1 MYKTLG
7 FKWLNQAFCP
17 ALAFMSA
24 DRNEARNPQ
33 RFIHATVVSHY
44 KKTTHQLKLTENM
57 NYTDR
62 IFPTNKGLTT
72 YLDELIAKNYQIP
85 TFQRDV
91 VWEQENVKKLWDS
104 IYKFY
109 PLGSI
114 LIWKT
119 DLKLQNHR
127 QIGGH
132 QITDTNFSRTEYQ
145 YILDGQQRTTSLLTS
160 LYGGTIEGR
169 PDFDPL
175 LYVDLTVSMDNDTD
189 DESYRNRFLFWSEI
203 DDRNGEIRPNIGKK
217 KRFDEGLIVK
227 LIDIK
232 NNFTT
237 VQTSIF
243 NSSTVNKNFN
253 HSFLTELSKIKGV
266 LDNYRISFIEVKG
279 IQVSEVCQIFERINQ
294 AGKPLNIFDIVVA
307 KTFKPSAPQTATSPA
322 DKGFY
327 LRDLIDDF
335 RKQNNSEFLKIGD
348 LDYLQILAVIINHN
362 VPNSG
367 VRNITDRYLNEIKT
381 EHILAVWDET
391 KKAILKTF
399 DFFENHLHIKTP
411 YLIPF
416 RYFYF
421 TISAYFYKNSSPDY
435 NLLQKYFWFNSFHN
449 DDLLSNTTQLAFH
462 IDFLNKDKMN
472 EPVVFERFLID
483 KQKLRTATY
492 SSKGRMSRAVLALY
506 ASAQPKDWEH
516 CNREVLVQNF
526 FFTLDKPNLHH
537 IFPTNSDYVLKNQ
550 HKNKITSDS
559 LMNIAYLTQITNLDI
574 TNRNPLEYMKDYDKP
589 EFEAI
594 MPSHLLSGEILDWAR
609 TGEFPDNA
617 IDQFIESRVN
627 NILSDLK
634 LKLSGVV
641 TFDEMDTMEIK
652 EEVTTEQ
659 E

>member
-1 MYKTLG
+1 
-7 FKWLNQAFCP
+7 
-17 ALAFMSA
+17 
-24 DRNEARNPQ
+24 
-33 RFIHATVVSHY
+33 
-44 KKTTHQLKLTENM
+44 M

-91 VWEQENVKKLWDS
+91 VWQQENVKKLWDS

-132 QITDTNFSRTEYQ
+132 QITDIDFTRTEYQ

-160 LYGGTIEGR
+160 LYGGSIEGQSG
-169 PDFDPL
+169 FDPL
-175 LYVDLTVSMDNDTD
+175 LYIDLTIPFDSDTD
-189 DESYRNRFLFWSEI
+189 DESYRNRFLFWTEI
-203 DDRNGEIRPNIGKK
+203 DDRNGEIKANIGKK

-237 VQTSIF
+237 VQTNVF
-243 NSSTVNKNFN
+243 NSLLVNKDFN
-253 HSFLTELSKIKGV
+253 HPILAELSKIKGV
-266 LDNYRISFIEVKG
+266 LDNYRISFIEIKG

-307 KTFKPSAPQTATSPA
+307 KTFKPVIPPA
-322 DKGFY
+322 LNTQGEKGFY

-335 RKQNNSEFLKIGD
+335 RKQNNSEFLKISD
-348 LDYLQILAVIINHN
+348 IDYLQILSVIINQN

-381 EHILAVWDET
+381 EHILAVWEDT
-391 KKAILKTF
+391 KNAMLKTF

-421 TISAYFYKNSSPDY
+421 SITAYFYKNSTPNYDF
-435 NLLQKYFWFNSFHN
+435 LKKYFWFNSFHN
-449 DDLLSNTTQLAFH
+449 DDLLSNTTQLNQH
-462 IDFLNKDKMN
+462 IDFLIKERMKQ
-472 EPVVFERFLID
+472 PVVFERFLID
-483 KQKLRTATY
+483 KQKLRNATY
-492 SSKGRMSRAVLALY
+492 SSKGRMSRAILALY
-506 ASAQPKDWEH
+506 SSLKPKDWEH
-516 CNREVLVQNF
+516 CDREVLVQNF
-526 FFTLDKPNLHH
+526 FFSTDKPNLHH
-537 IFPTNSDYVLKNQ
+537 IFPTNSEYVLNNQ
-550 HKNKITSDS
+550 HKNSITSDS

-574 TNRNPLEYMKDYDKP
+574 TNRNPLEYIQDYDKP
-589 EFEAI
+589 AFEKI
-594 MPSHLLSGEILDWAR
+594 MPTHLLSNEILEWAR
-609 TGEFPDNA
+609 KGVLPENA
-617 IDQFIESRVN
+617 IDLFIESRVN
-627 NILSDLK
+627 NILDNLK
-634 LKLSGVV
+634 EKLDGI
-641 TFDEMDTMEIK
+641 TFDVIDTV
-652 EEVTTEQ
+652 EV
-659 E
+659 

>member
-1 MYKTLG
+1 
-7 FKWLNQAFCP
+7 
-17 ALAFMSA
+17 
-24 DRNEARNPQ
+24 
-33 RFIHATVVSHY
+33 
-44 KKTTHQLKLTENM
+44 M

-85 TFQRDV
+85 TFQRNM

-169 PDFDPL
+169 QGFNPL
-175 LYVDLTVSMDNDTD
+175 LYVDLTIPIDSDID

-217 KRFDEGLIVK
+217 KRYDEGLIVK
-227 LIDIK
+227 LIEIK

-243 NSSTVNKNFN
+243 NSEFVNKDFN
-253 HSFLTELSKIKGV
+253 HPILAELSKIKGV

-307 KTFKPSAPQTATSPA
+307 KTFKPATQQTASTPK
-322 DKGFY
+322 DNGFY
-327 LRDLIDDF
+327 LRDLIDEF
-335 RKQNNSEFLKIGD
+335 RNYNNSEFLKISD
-348 LDYLQILAVIINHN
+348 IDYLQILAVIINHN

-391 KKAILKTF
+391 KKAMLKTF

-421 TISAYFYKNSSPDY
+421 TIAAYFYKNGTPNYD
-435 NLLQKYFWFNSFHN
+435 LLQNYFWFNSFHN
-449 DDLLSNTTQLAFH
+449 DDLLSNTTQITQH
-462 IDFLNKDKMN
+462 IEFLNKEKTKQPFTFD
-472 EPVVFERFLID
+472 RFLID
-483 KQKLRTATY
+483 KQKLRSATY
-492 SSKGRMSRAVLALY
+492 SSKGRMSRAILALY
-506 ASAQPKDWEH
+506 ASAKPKDWEH

-526 FFTLDKPNLHH
+526 FFTTDKPNLHH
-537 IFPTNSDYVLKNQ
+537 IFPTNSEYVINNQ

-594 MPSHLLSGEILDWAR
+594 MPSHLLSSEIIDWAR
-609 TGEFPDNA
+609 SGVLPDNA
-617 IDQFIESRVN
+617 IDQFIESRIN

-634 LKLSGVV
+634 FKINGI
-641 TFDEMDTMEIK
+641 TFDEMDTMEVK
-652 EEVTTEQ
+652 EALMIDENGL
-659 E
+659 

>member
-1 MYKTLG
+1 
-7 FKWLNQAFCP
+7 
-17 ALAFMSA
+17 
-24 DRNEARNPQ
+24 
-33 RFIHATVVSHY
+33 
-44 KKTTHQLKLTENM
+44 M

-160 LYGGTIEGR
+160 LYGGSIEGR

-175 LYVDLTVSMDNDTD
+175 LYVDLTIPIDSDTD

-243 NSSTVNKNFN
+243 NSPAVNKDFN
-253 HSFLTELSKIKGV
+253 HSFLAELSKIKGV

-307 KTFKPSAPQTATSPA
+307 KTFKPATPPTDKIPA

-391 KKAILKTF
+391 KKAMLKTF

-594 MPSHLLSGEILDWAR
+594 MPSHLLSCEILDWAR
-609 TGEFPDNA
+609 SGVFPDNA
-617 IDQFIESRVN
+617 IDQFMESRVN
-627 NILSDLK
+627 NILTDLK
-634 LKLSGVV
+634 TKLNGV

-652 EEVTTEQ
+652 EPVTTEQ

>member
-1 MYKTLG
+1 
-7 FKWLNQAFCP
+7 
-17 ALAFMSA
+17 
-24 DRNEARNPQ
+24 
-33 RFIHATVVSHY
+33 
-44 KKTTHQLKLTENM
+44 M

-91 VWEQENVKKLWDS
+91 VWQQENVKKLWDS

-132 QITDTNFSRTEYQ
+132 QITDIDFTRTEYQ

-160 LYGGTIEGR
+160 LYGGSIEGQSG
-169 PDFDPL
+169 FDPL
-175 LYVDLTVSMDNDTD
+175 LYIDLTIPFDSDTD
-189 DESYRNRFLFWSEI
+189 DESYRNRFLFWTEI
-203 DDRNGEIRPNIGKK
+203 DDRNGEIKANIGKK

-237 VQTSIF
+237 VQTNVF
-243 NSSTVNKNFN
+243 NSLLVNKDFN
-253 HSFLTELSKIKGV
+253 HPILAELSKIKGV
-266 LDNYRISFIEVKG
+266 LDNYRISFIEIKG

-307 KTFKPSAPQTATSPA
+307 KTFKPVIPPA
-322 DKGFY
+322 LNTQGEKGFY

-335 RKQNNSEFLKIGD
+335 RKQNNSEFLKISD
-348 LDYLQILAVIINHN
+348 IDYLQILSVIINQN

-381 EHILAVWDET
+381 EHILAVWEDT
-391 KKAILKTF
+391 KNAMLKTF

-421 TISAYFYKNSSPDY
+421 SITAYFYKNSTPNYDF
-435 NLLQKYFWFNSFHN
+435 LKKYFWFNSFHN
-449 DDLLSNTTQLAFH
+449 DDLLSNTTQLNQH
-462 IDFLNKDKMN
+462 IDFLIKERMKQ
-472 EPVVFERFLID
+472 PVVFERFLID
-483 KQKLRTATY
+483 KQKLRNATY
-492 SSKGRMSRAVLALY
+492 SSKGRISRAILALY
-506 ASAQPKDWEH
+506 SSLKPKDWEH
-516 CNREVLVQNF
+516 CDREVLVQNF
-526 FFTLDKPNLHH
+526 FFSTDKPNLHH
-537 IFPTNSDYVLKNQ
+537 IVPTNSEYVLNNQ
-550 HKNKITSDS
+550 HKNSITSDS

-574 TNRNPLEYMKDYDKP
+574 TNRNPLEYIQDYDKP
-589 EFEAI
+589 EFEKI
-594 MPSHLLSGEILDWAR
+594 MPTHLLSNEILEWAR
-609 TGEFPDNA
+609 KGVLPENA
-617 IDQFIESRVN
+617 IDLFIESRVN
-627 NILSDLK
+627 NILDNLK
-634 LKLSGVV
+634 EKLDGI
-641 TFDEMDTMEIK
+641 TFDVIDTV
-652 EEVTTEQ
+652 EV
-659 E
+659 

>member
-1 MYKTLG
+1 
-7 FKWLNQAFCP
+7 
-17 ALAFMSA
+17 
-24 DRNEARNPQ
+24 
-33 RFIHATVVSHY
+33 
-44 KKTTHQLKLTENM
+44 M

-160 LYGGTIEGR
+160 LYGGSIEGR
-169 PDFDPL
+169 SEFNPL
-175 LYVDLTVSMDNDTD
+175 LYVDLTIPIDSDTD

-203 DDRNGEIRPNIGKK
+203 DDRNGEIRYNIGKS
-217 KRFDEGLIVK
+217 KRFNEGLIVK

-232 NNFTT
+232 NNFANIQAS
-237 VQTSIF
+237 VF
-243 NSSTVNKNFN
+243 NSQVVNKDFN
-253 HSFLTELSKIKGV
+253 HPILAELLKIKGV

-307 KTFKPSAPQTATSPA
+307 KTFKPAIQQTATTPA

-335 RKQNNSEFLKIGD
+335 RSQNNSEFLKIND
-348 LDYLQILAVIINHN
+348 LDYLQILAVIISHN

-381 EHILAVWDET
+381 EHILAVWEDT

-416 RYFYF
+416 RYLYF
-421 TISAYFYKNSSPDY
+421 TIAAYLYKNSSPDY
-435 NLLQKYFWFNSFHN
+435 SLLKKYFWFNSFHN
-449 DDLLSNTTQLAFH
+449 DDLLSNTTQLWKH
-462 IDFLNKDKMN
+462 IEFLNKCKSN
-472 EPVVFERFLID
+472 EPIIFDRFLID
-483 KQKLRTATY
+483 KQRLRTATY
-492 SSKGRMSRAVLALY
+492 SSKGRMSRAILALY
-506 ASAQPKDWEH
+506 SNAQPKDWKY
-516 CNREVLVQNF
+516 CDREVLVQNF
-526 FFTLDKPNLHH
+526 FFSTDKPNLHH
-537 IFPTNSDYVLKNQ
+537 IFPTNSEYVLNNQ
-550 HKNKITSDS
+550 YRNNITSDS
-559 LMNIAYLTQITNLDI
+559 LMNIAYLTQITNLNI
-574 TNRNPLEYMKDYDKP
+574 TNRNPLEYMKEFDKP

-594 MPSHLLSGEILDWAR
+594 MPSHLLSNDILDWAR
-609 TGEFPDNA
+609 SGTLPDNA

-627 NILSDLK
+627 NILIDLK
-634 LKLSGVV
+634 TKLNGL
-641 TFDEMDTMEIK
+641 TFDEIDTMEVK
-652 EEVTTEQ
+652 EPVVTE
-659 E
+659 

>member
-1 MYKTLG
+1 
-7 FKWLNQAFCP
+7 
-17 ALAFMSA
+17 
-24 DRNEARNPQ
+24 
-33 RFIHATVVSHY
+33 
-44 KKTTHQLKLTENM
+44 M

-62 IFPTNKGLTT
+62 IYPTNKGLTT

-160 LYGGTIEGR
+160 LYGGSIEGR
-169 PDFDPL
+169 QEFNPF
-175 LYVDLTVSMDNDTD
+175 LYVDLTVPIDSDTD
-189 DESYRNRFLFWSEI
+189 DESYRNRFLFWTEI

-232 NNFTT
+232 NKFAT
-237 VQTSIF
+237 VQTSVF
-243 NSSTVNKNFN
+243 NSDTVNKDFN
-253 HSFLTELSKIKGV
+253 HPILAELSKIKGV

-307 KTFKPSAPQTATSPA
+307 KTFKPATQQTASTPA
-322 DKGFY
+322 DNGFY

-335 RKQNNSEFLKIGD
+335 RNHNNSEFLKISD
-348 LDYLQILAVIINHN
+348 LDYLQILAVIISHN

-381 EHILAVWDET
+381 EHILAVWEET
-391 KKAILKTF
+391 KKAMLKTF

-411 YLIPF
+411 YLVPF

-421 TISAYFYKNSSPDY
+421 TITAYFYKNSSPY
-435 NLLQKYFWFNSFHN
+435 YSLLKKYFWFNSFHN
-449 DDLLSNTTQLAFH
+449 DDLLSNTTQLGQH
-462 IDFLNKDKMN
+462 IDFLNKGKAN
-472 EPVVFERFLID
+472 EQVVFERFLID

-506 ASAQPKDWEH
+506 SSAQPKDWEH
-516 CNREVLVQNF
+516 CDREVLVQNF
-526 FFTLDKPNLHH
+526 FFSTDKPNLHH
-537 IFPTNSDYVLKNQ
+537 IFPTNSEYVLNNQ

-574 TNRNPLEYMKDYDKP
+574 TNRNPLDYMKDYDKP

-594 MPSHLLSGEILDWAR
+594 MPFHLLSSEILDWAR
-609 TGEFPDNA
+609 SGTLPDNA

-627 NILSDLK
+627 NILTDLK
-634 LKLSGVV
+634 TKLNGV
-641 TFDEMDTMEIK
+641 TFDEIDTMEIK
-652 EEVTTEQ
+652 EPVTTEQ